1 MPRHAAWAAS
11 ADLAAAAVLAERKAG
26 REKREDRNAFRSTA
40 AAKREGAKISQNVSI
55 TLKLI
60 D

>member
-11 ADLAAAAVLAERKAG
+11 ADLAAAAVFAERKAG
-26 REKREDRNAFRSTA
+26 REKSEDRNAFRSTA
-40 AAKREGAKISQNVSI
+40 AKREAAKISQNVSI
-55 TLKLI
+55 TLKLN